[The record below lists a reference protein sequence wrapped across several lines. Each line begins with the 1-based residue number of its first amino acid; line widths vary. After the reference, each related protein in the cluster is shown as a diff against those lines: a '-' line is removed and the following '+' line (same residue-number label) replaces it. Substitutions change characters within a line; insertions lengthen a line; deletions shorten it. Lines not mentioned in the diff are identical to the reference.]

1 MLGRNDAIKALKT
14 ENEILESKKTKLFV
28 EVVDL
33 ANIRLE
39 IGSLR
44 TKKQKVGK
52 EVVELRKQ
60 VDDAKVAEALA
71 IKRALEGN
79 ETSENLFLEIDAE
92 KRSRLALQ
100 QQANLLSTRL
110 KALEELALSTA
121 QAYVAALAEF
131 GSSTSTLPKEPS
143 AFNLLS

>member
-92 KRSRLALQ
+92 KWSRLALQ
-100 QQANLLSTRL
+100 HQANLLSTRL

>member
-131 GSSTSTLPKEPS
+131 GGSTSTLPKEPS